1 MGGCSNAPGNP
12 VKTMTRKIA
21 ECTLEEL
28 HFCKLR
34 ARGNDQTTAFR
45 IAFNK
50 HSMTQKTAT
59 QSASRVAA
67 RPQVLLALRDLFM
80 EAKKS
85 TLLSHAQ
92 WLDMMI
98 SAFHESMAEGNRTAA
113 ASFGRLMGQG
123 IGSLSEV
130 SRLEDQRMT
139 DEQLIERLG
148 QSDPAVAQAI
158 TRLVGGRKT
167 FH

>member
-1 MGGCSNAPGNP
+1 
-12 VKTMTRKIA
+12 MTRKIA
-21 ECTLEEL
+21 DCTPKEW

-34 ARGNDQTTAFR
+34 AQGNDQTTSYRLAFD
-45 IAFNK
+45 K
-50 HSMTQKTAT
+50 HSMAPKTAT

-80 EAKKS
+80 EAKKI

-130 SRLEDQRMT
+130 FRLEDQRM
-139 DEQLIERLG
+139 DDAQLLDKLAAGDPVLAAALRTRLG
-148 QSDPAVAQAI
+148 ARA
-158 TRLVGGRKT
+158 T